1 MTMNKITTIG
11 LKSAFIVLLVIIL
24 INCAPKQQVKMPPQK
39 VNVVITQQK
48 DITNYNEFVGQI
60 YGYKD
65 ISIRARVDG
74 FLEGIHFKEGY
85 PVEKGQLLYTIDSQP
100 FEAEVS
106 SYQSKVA
113 EAKTM
118 YVKAE
123 SDLNRYK
130 PLAKSNAVSKADLDA
145 AQAQFDAAESSVQ
158 AAEANLRLAKIKM
171 GYTKILSPIYGIIGK
186 TQAYIGEYVG
196 KSQNTVVLNTVSRI
210 DEIFVDFF
218 LTESQYLNLMK
229 HLGSA
234 DSLFQ
239 SPEKANKIL
248 ELVLA
253 NGTIHSSKGH
263 ISFLDRAID
272 SNTGSL
278 LVQAQFENSKRIIR
292 PGQYAK
298 VRIPITFK
306 DAIVIPQK
314 CVIELQGQFSVFVI
328 NDENKVET
336 RQIVA
341 GAKIDDFWVIEDGL
355 KAGEKVVIDGI
366 QKVKPGVE
374 VDATDIEFESQSNSN

>member
-1 MTMNKITTIG
+1 MNKIATSVFKNG
-11 LKSAFIVLLVIIL
+11 LIVLLAIVL
-24 INCAPKQQVKMPPQK
+24 INCAPKQQVKMQPQK
-39 VNVVITQQK
+39 VNVIVTQQK
-48 DITNYNEFVGQI
+48 NITDYKEFVGQI

-74 FLEGIHFKEGY
+74 FLEGIHFREGY
-85 PVEKGQLLYTIDSQP
+85 PVKKGQLLYTIDSQP

-118 YVKAE
+118 YAKAE
-123 SDLNRYK
+123 ADLNRYK
-130 PLAKSNAVSKADLDA
+130 PLAESNAVSKADLDA
-145 AQAQFDAAESSVQ
+145 AQAQYDAAESSVQ

-186 TQAYIGEYVG
+186 TQAKIGEYVG
-196 KSQNTVVLNTVSRI
+196 KSQSTVVLNTVSRI
-210 DEIFVDFF
+210 DEIFVEFF
-218 LTESQYLNLMK
+218 LTESQYLSVMK

-234 DSLFQ
+234 DTLFY
-239 SPEKANKIL
+239 SREEKNKIL
-248 ELVLA
+248 ELILA
-253 NGTIHSSKGH
+253 DGSIHDSKGH

-298 VRIPITFK
+298 IRFPLINE

-314 CVIELQGQFSVFVI
+314 CVIELQGQFSVFIVNI
-328 NDENKVET
+328 ENIIET

-355 KAGEKVVIDGI
+355 KAGEKVVIDGV
-366 QKVKPGVE
+366 QKVRSGVE
-374 VDATDIEFESQSNSN
+374 VNATEIEFESQSNSN

>member
-1 MTMNKITTIG
+1 MNKIATSVFKNG
-11 LKSAFIVLLVIIL
+11 LIVLLAIVL
-24 INCAPKQQVKMPPQK
+24 INCAPKQQVKMQPQK
-39 VNVVITQQK
+39 VNVIVTQQK
-48 DITNYNEFVGQI
+48 NITDYKEFVGQI

-74 FLEGIHFKEGY
+74 FLEGIHFREGY
-85 PVEKGQLLYTIDSQP
+85 PVKKGQLLYTIDSQP

-118 YVKAE
+118 YAKAE
-123 SDLNRYK
+123 ADLNRYK
-130 PLAKSNAVSKADLDA
+130 PLAESNAVSKADLDA
-145 AQAQFDAAESSVQ
+145 AQAQYDAAESSVQ

-186 TQAYIGEYVG
+186 TQAKIGEYVG
-196 KSQNTVVLNTVSRI
+196 KSQSTVVLNTVSRI
-210 DEIFVDFF
+210 DEIFVEFF
-218 LTESQYLNLMK
+218 LTESQYLGVMK

-234 DSLFQ
+234 DTLFY
-239 SPEKANKIL
+239 SREEKNKIL
-248 ELVLA
+248 ELILA
-253 NGTIHSSKGH
+253 DGSIHDSKGH

-298 VRIPITFK
+298 IRFPLIIE

-314 CVIELQGQFSVFVI
+314 CVIELQGQFSVFIVNI
-328 NDENKVET
+328 ENIIET

-355 KAGEKVVIDGI
+355 KAGEKVVIDGV
-366 QKVKPGVE
+366 QKVRSGVE
-374 VDATDIEFESQSNSN
+374 VNATEIEFESQSNSN